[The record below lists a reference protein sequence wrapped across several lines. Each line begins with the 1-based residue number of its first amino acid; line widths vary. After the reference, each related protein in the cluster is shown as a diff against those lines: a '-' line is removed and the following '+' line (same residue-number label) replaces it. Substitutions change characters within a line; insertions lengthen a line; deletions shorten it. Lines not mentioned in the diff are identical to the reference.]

1 MVADIDTTLE
11 RSPTLRHPNRRRLI
25 STLLSLSA
33 LSAALIVPTGASAA
47 TLAANTTTA
56 QTSVACD
63 EGRWPTR
70 VQGKP
75 ATFISGGR
83 AGDYLWHD
91 AYGWHL
97 RVTHPGAARV
107 VFTGKIVSNTA
118 LSAKGYHL
126 ESSDSVVL
134 SADRKTLTYRF
145 TNYGHI
151 DGIDFRTACA
161 TKLWVRGSMAGVR
174 LPVGRIWLG
183 RAGHHPLQNPFVILR
198 TS

>member
-1 MVADIDTTLE
+1 M
-11 RSPTLRHPNRRRLI
+11 RHPGHRGLI
-25 STLLSLSA
+25 GTLLALSA
-33 LSAALIVPTGASAA
+33 LSAAFIVPTGASAA
-47 TLAANTTTA
+47 TLAATTITTTNA
-56 QTSVACD
+56 LACD
-63 EGRWPTR
+63 EGRWPTW

-75 ATFISGGR
+75 VTFTSGGR

-97 RVTHPGAARV
+97 RVTHSRAAKV
-107 VFTGKIVSNTA
+107 VFTGKIVSNAA
-118 LSAKGYHL
+118 LSVKGYHL
-126 ESSDSVVL
+126 ESGDSFVL

-161 TKLWVRGSMAGVR
+161 TRLWVRGSMAGVT
-174 LPVGRIWLG
+174 LPVGRVWVG
-183 RAGHHPLQNPFVILR
+183 RAGNHPLQNPFVILR